1 MKSKK
6 MRTIILLVFAAVIMG
21 FPFFWM
27 IISSVKTNEEIFSWP
42 PTFLPKTLTFE
53 HYQDAIMTRNFGRY
67 FLNSFIVAL
76 LSAIINLMFCS
87 IAGYA
92 FAKLEFPFK
101 NILFLILL
109 STMMVPIQI
118 TLVPTFLLVKSFPLV
133 GGNDIFGRGGTG
145 LLNTYFGLMIP
156 HIMSVF
162 GVFVMRQFYMQFP
175 RELMEAAR
183 IDGAS
188 EFKIFTK
195 IFLPLGKPSLA
206 ALAIFTFTQAWDD
219 FLWPLVVT
227 SDSNMRTLQLGL
239 ETFKNRYTA
248 DWGPLMAATTL
259 SIIPIVIVF
268 LTFQKYFTDMSLSS
282 GIK

>member
-1 MKSKK
+1 MKS
-6 MRTIILLVFAAVIMG
+6 RRVWTIMLLVFTAIIMG

-27 IISSVKTNEEIFSWP
+27 ITSSVKSNEEIFLWP
-42 PTFLPKTLTFE
+42 PTFLPKTPTFE
-53 HYQDAIMTRNFGRY
+53 HYQNAIMTRSFGRY

-76 LSAIINLMFCS
+76 SSAIINLIFCS
-87 IAGYA
+87 VAGYA

-156 HIMSVF
+156 HIMSAF

-188 EFKIFTK
+188 ELRIFTK

-227 SDSNMRTLQLGL
+227 SDSNMRTIQLGL
-239 ETFKNRYTA
+239 ETFKSRYTV
-248 DWGPLMAATTL
+248 DWGPLMAATTV

-268 LTFQKYFTDMSLSS
+268 FVFQKYFTDISLSS